1 MDYLLRDAYFTG
13 TKYGEFD
20 LERILRTIRVRDHK
34 MVVKESG
41 MHSVED
47 YIMARYH
54 MYWQVYFHPVSRSFE
69 SMLALIFARLKQ
81 LRAQQSLILEQIP
94 IFNAFLE
101 GRNVS
106 VEDHF
111 LMDESACN
119 YGFTRLRQSAD
130 PIAADLARRLL
141 DRDLFQSCEI
151 HKQDQL
157 EAMRARL
164 VENGW
169 DLTVDE
175 VRQRPY
181 QPYQGNENSMVWVL
195 MEDGAIQELS
205 AASVIAAAL
214 VHGESKN
221 DLRMY
226 YPREIERD

>member
-1 MDYLLRDAYFTG
+1 
-13 TKYGEFD
+13 
-20 LERILRTIRVRDHK
+20 
-34 MVVKESG
+34 
-41 MHSVED
+41 
-47 YIMARYH
+47 MARYH

-69 SMLALIFARLKQ
+69 SMLALMFARLKQ
-81 LRAQQSLILEQIP
+81 LRDQHSPILEQIP

-101 GRNVS
+101 GRDVS

-111 LMDESACN
+111 LMDEPACN
-119 YGFTRLRQSAD
+119 YGFTLFRQSAD

-151 HKQDQL
+151 HQHDQL

-169 DLTVDE
+169 DPAYYLTVDE

-195 MEDGAIQELS
+195 MEDGMIQELS
-205 AASVIAAAL
+205 DASVIAAAL

-226 YPREIERD
+226 YPREMERDR